1 MMSQLIDALIL
12 LLLAGTL
19 AYAFLVDRRVRGL
32 IAMLHELQPIVGQF
46 SAAVDRSENSVN
58 ALRDV
63 AEGLADDAARP
74 APAAERAKKDDAR
87 PGVTRVTGKGDL
99 VRGFFEATRG
109 RGA

>member
-46 SAAVDRSENSVN
+46 SAAVDRSESSVN

-63 AEGLADDAARP
+63 AEGLEDDAAQP
-74 APAAERAKKDDAR
+74 APATPKRKAAEPRA
-87 PGVTRVTGKGDL
+87 GVTRVTGKSDL